1 MRPPATRFLAVA
13 ALLALAACQDP
24 DVGRP
29 CKLGWNETWEADGTQ
44 PPPTPQTAA
53 GDYFE
58 TGNLGCDDLVCIV
71 SPAAAGTDYGECSD
85 AANWVCGY
93 CSKPCVSNRDC
104 DTEETGL
111 VCDLLLLDPEYLG
124 TLDPETRQRY
134 LSDVVSSSYCVV
146 PR

>member
-1 MRPPATRFLAVA
+1 MRRHALLLAIA
-13 ALLALAACQDP
+13 ALAALAACQDS

-29 CKLGWNETWEADGTQ
+29 CKLGWAENGPSPA
-44 PPPTPQTAA
+44 PTPQTAA

-71 SPAAAGTDYGECSD
+71 SPAPAGSRYGDCSD
-85 AANWVCGY
+85 EANGVCGY

-104 DTEETGL
+104 DTEDTGL

-134 LSDVVSSSYCVV
+134 LSDTISSSYCVV